1 MVALPPLSDPE
12 IPEIPLSDLFKYH
25 NLLHCSYIGTNLWF
39 RVVSQRVDRQSWYLR
54 SVVQLNSPN
63 MGDII
68 RFNPLENGKR
78 TLAYYKLKV
87 KGKKF
92 LLPEKLSDDIV
103 FDNQPLTQNGKI
115 TDKTEFLEGTWANIE
130 ITDTDL
136 VHNVGGFYHCLG
148 SSSRLYSDA

>member
-1 MVALPPLSDPE
+1 M
-12 IPEIPLSDLFKYH
+12 
-25 NLLHCSYIGTNLWF
+25 
-39 RVVSQRVDRQSWYLR
+39 
-54 SVVQLNSPN
+54 QLNSPN

-130 ITDTDL
+130 ITT
-136 VHNVGGFYHCLG
+136 VALG
-148 SSSRLYSDA
+148 DQVSFSMPL